1 MGEYNNRYIGGMN
14 KESQIRSNSFHSHV
28 DTHHFSVDT
37 NQIQQQEAVSSA
49 NASAAQTTSI
59 STATSTAGA
68 TASSATISTSAAVAG
83 GTAAA
88 VATAAVVVV
97 ASAFVPTLSDFE
109 YESTANTLSY
119 SFALSYQSGTSGV
132 VKLENR
138 FEKYEEFFELESYFF
153 EEEMRDEPIDKEE
166 GYIEFEEGMF
176 TGLTPST
183 AYRLTVTV
191 LDGETSYNVFSQKVW
206 TTDVM
211 PTDFVITADFA
222 LNEETQC
229 LDGKISIEDPYGYYE
244 AGSLEA
250 KIVGD
255 FASYPETIE
264 SSGNPYRE
272 PYSDD
277 EPIDIDPDGEG
288 YLDREEDYEKVTRIY
303 EVADLSATQSFYV
316 GGMDGGDNGLT
327 LTISARSTYGGEPSS
342 QVYFEKNY
350 SFVPPIPTYTINFYN
365 EDGTELLY
373 TQIAEYGDEVVYK
386 GEPDLEAIAESRT
399 VGETICTFLGW
410 AMTVGGEPYDTL
422 YYAYNDQ
429 DYYAVFSEETKTYTI
444 TFYNEDGTVIL
455 AEQTGVLGDRIMYPY
470 SDEPYKEPTEESEFF
485 FAGWVEEIG
494 SEEMPMEALGFIE
507 GDDEYYAFFEEGPR
521 YYTVTYYDYDG
532 SVIGSVDAPY
542 GESVNFYSCEDT
554 GGFDFYREADADG
567 CYSFNG
573 FYDSDGNSLNEE
585 TEIIVTGDTSLY
597 ASYVV
602 TSLSA
607 HVIFLD
613 EDGTVLQDDY
623 QMAYYGVT
631 FNDYE
636 PPTKYD
642 PDAEPEEQYRY
653 FMGWYCEETGET
665 LMTGDLE
672 EYNLEPYANSTIT
685 FVATYSASV

>member
-1 MGEYNNRYIGGMN
+1 MGINNNRYYGEMN
-14 KESQIRSNSFHSHV
+14 KESQIRSNSFHSHIDARKYAADNKEV
-28 DTHHFSVDT
+28 ENHQDLSTTTPTPVAET
-37 NQIQQQEAVSSA
+37 TEVA
-49 NASAAQTTSI
+49 ASATGGV
-59 STATSTAGA
+59 ATSSVA
-68 TASSATISTSAAVAG
+68 TGTVVAG

-97 ASAFVPTLSDFE
+97 ATVFVPTLSDFE

-153 EEEMRDEPIDKEE
+153 EEDMRDEPIDKEE

-255 FASYPETIE
+255 FASYPETVE
-264 SSGNPYRE
+264 SSGNPYTE
-272 PYSDD
+272 PHSDD
-277 EPIDIDPDGEG
+277 MPIDEDPDGEG
-288 YLDREEDYEKVTRIY
+288 FIDREEDYEKLTRIY
-303 EVADLSATQSFYV
+303 EVTDLSATQSFYV

-327 LTISARSTYGGEPSS
+327 LTISARSTFGGEPSS
-342 QVYFEKNY
+342 KTYFEKNY

-373 TQIAEYGDEVVYK
+373 TQIAEYGEEVVYK
-386 GEPDLEAIAESRT
+386 GETDLDAVAESRT
-399 VGETICTFLGW
+399 VDETVCTFLGW
-410 AMTVGGEPYDTL
+410 AMYVGGEPYDTL

-455 AEQTGVLGDRIMYPY
+455 AQQTGVLGDRIMYPF
-470 SDEPYKEPTEESEFF
+470 SDEPHKEPTQESEFF
-485 FAGWVEEIG
+485 FAGWAEEIG
-494 SEEMPMEALGFIE
+494 SDEMPMEVLGFIE
-507 GDDEYYAFFEEGPR
+507 GDDEYYAYFEEGPR

-573 FYDSDGNSLNEE
+573 FYDSDGNPLNEE
-585 TEIIVTGDTSLY
+585 TEILVTGDISLY

-602 TSLSA
+602 TALSA

-613 EDGTVLQDDY
+613 ENGDVLQDDY

-642 PDAEPEEQYRY
+642 PNAEPEEQYRY

>member
-1 MGEYNNRYIGGMN
+1 MGINNNRYYGEMN
-14 KESQIRSNSFHSHV
+14 KESQIRSNSFHSHIDARKYAADNKEV
-28 DTHHFSVDT
+28 ENHQDLSTTTSTPVAET
-37 NQIQQQEAVSSA
+37 TEVA
-49 NASAAQTTSI
+49 ASATGGV
-59 STATSTAGA
+59 ATSSVA
-68 TASSATISTSAAVAG
+68 TGTVVAG

-97 ASAFVPTLSDFE
+97 ATVFVPTLSDFE

-153 EEEMRDEPIDKEE
+153 EEDMRDEPIDKEE

-264 SSGNPYRE
+264 SSGNPYTE

-277 EPIDIDPDGEG
+277 MPIDEDPDGEG
-288 YLDREEDYEKVTRIY
+288 FIDREEDYEKLTRIY
-303 EVADLSATQSFYV
+303 EVTDLSATQSFYV

-327 LTISARSTYGGEPSS
+327 LTISARSTFGGESS
-342 QVYFEKNY
+342 SKTYFEKNY

-373 TQIAEYGDEVVYK
+373 TQIAEYGEEVVYK
-386 GEPDLEAIAESRT
+386 GETDLDAIAESRT
-399 VGETICTFLGW
+399 VGETVCTFLGW
-410 AMTVGGEPYDTL
+410 AMYVGGEPYDTL
-422 YYAYNDQ
+422 YNAYYDQ

-470 SDEPYKEPTEESEFF
+470 SDEPYKAPTQESEFF
-485 FAGWVEEIG
+485 FAGWAEEIG
-494 SEEMPMEALGFIE
+494 SDEMPMEVLGFIE
-507 GDDEYYAFFEEGPR
+507 GDDEYYAYFEEGPR

-573 FYDSDGNSLNEE
+573 FYDSDGNPLNEE
-585 TEIIVTGDTSLY
+585 TEILVTGDTSLY

-685 FVATYSASV
+685 FIATYSASV

>member
-1 MGEYNNRYIGGMN
+1 MGDYTNRYYGGIN
-14 KESQIRSNSFHSHV
+14 KECQIRSNTFHSHANAHHV
-28 DTHHFSVDT
+28 SIDTKKLEE
-37 NQIQQQEAVSSA
+37 QETLSSA
-49 NASAAQTTSI
+49 SSTAAQTATTAATTTTTAAAS
-59 STATSTAGA
+59 STAAV
-68 TASSATISTSAAVAG
+68 STSAAVAG

-88 VATAAVVVV
+88 VATATVVVV
-97 ASAFVPTLSDFE
+97 ASAIFVPSVNEFK

-119 SFALSYQSGTSGV
+119 SFELNYKNADSAV
-132 VKLENR
+132 VVLENR
-138 FEKYEEFFELESYFF
+138 LEKYEQFFELESYFP
-153 EEEMRDEPIDKEE
+153 EEEIADNDE
-166 GYIEFEEGMF
+166 GFFAFEEGRF
-176 TGLTPST
+176 TDLTPST
-183 AYRLTVTV
+183 TYRLSISVI
-191 LDGETSYNVFSQKVW
+191 DGDHTYGVFSERVK
-206 TTDVM
+206 TNDI
-211 PTDFVITADFA
+211 PASDFVITADFA

-229 LDGKISIEDPYGYYE
+229 LDGKINIEDPYDYYE
-244 AGSLEA
+244 YGSLEA
-250 KIVGD
+250 KIVGNY
-255 FASYPETIE
+255 ANYPETIE

-272 PYSDD
+272 PYSD
-277 EPIDIDPDGEG
+277 EPIEEDPDGESFI
-288 YLDREEDYEKVTRIY
+288 DREEDYEKLTRIY
-303 EVADLSATQSFYV
+303 EVTDLSATQSFYV
-316 GGMDGGDNGLT
+316 GGMDGGDNGLK
-327 LTISARSTYGGEPSS
+327 LTISATSTYGGEPSS

-350 SFVPPIPTYTINFYN
+350 SFVPPIPTYTINFWN

-373 TQIAEYGDEVVYK
+373 TQIAEFGEEVVYK
-386 GEPDLEAIAESRT
+386 GETSLEDIAESRT
-399 VGETICTFLGW
+399 VGETVCTFLGW
-410 AMTVGGEPYDTL
+410 AMTVGGEAYDTL

-455 AEQTGVLGDRIMYPY
+455 AQQTGVLGDRIMYPY
-470 SDEPYKEPTEESEFF
+470 SDEPYKEPTDTSVFF

-494 SEEMPMEALGFIE
+494 SEEMPMEVLDFIE
-507 GDDEYYAFFEEGPR
+507 GDDEYYALFEEGDR

-532 SVIGSVDAPY
+532 ETVLGTAQTTY
-542 GESVNFYSCEDT
+542 GGTVNFYSCEDA
-554 GGFDFYREADADG
+554 GGFDFYREPDANG

-585 TEIIVTGDTSLY
+585 TEIVVTGDTSLI

-602 TSLSA
+602 TALST

-613 EDGTVLQDDY
+613 DDGTVLQDDY

-685 FVATYSASV
+685 FVATYASSV